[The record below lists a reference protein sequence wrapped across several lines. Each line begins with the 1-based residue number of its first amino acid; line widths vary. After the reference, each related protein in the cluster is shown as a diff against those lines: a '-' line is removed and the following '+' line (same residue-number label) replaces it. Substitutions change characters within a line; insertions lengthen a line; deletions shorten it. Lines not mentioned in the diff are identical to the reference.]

1 MKGFKQVHGAQ
12 ILQNLFGTVKHCHSE
27 HAYNELMPIR
37 SDVFIQVLNYF
48 SILSGSYDNT
58 VRIWTTTGAPLLTI
72 PGHSAPVK
80 CVKWLSGGK
89 FLKAKY
95 QFRILIHMSNNT
107 LRPFVV

>member
-1 MKGFKQVHGAQ
+1 MKGFKQAHGAQ
-12 ILQNLFGTVKHCHSE
+12 ILQNLLGTEKHCYSE
-27 HAYNELMPIR
+27 YAYNMYNELMQVTFIR
-37 SDVFIQVLNYF
+37 SDVLIQVLNYF

-89 FLKAKY
+89 FLKAKD
-95 QFRILIHMSNNT
+95 
-107 LRPFVV
+107 